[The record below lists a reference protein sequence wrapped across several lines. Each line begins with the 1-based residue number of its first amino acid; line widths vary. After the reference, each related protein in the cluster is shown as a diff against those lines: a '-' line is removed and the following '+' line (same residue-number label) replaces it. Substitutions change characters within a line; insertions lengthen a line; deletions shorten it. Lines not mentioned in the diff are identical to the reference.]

1 MMKRILFVDDEPN
14 VLQGLRRMLRPL
26 RDAWEIETAESGDAA
41 LKIIQESAFDVIV
54 SDMRMPGMSGT
65 ELLTR
70 VREKYPQMVRIMLS
84 GESDQESLMRA
95 VDCTHQYLSKPCDA
109 ATLKATVDRACA
121 LKNFLENAAL
131 RRLVSRLHSLP
142 SLPVLYTQIV
152 QELSSPEPSI
162 EKISRIITR
171 DPSMTAKL
179 LQLVNS
185 SFFSFYSHVTDP
197 SRAVTILGLDKIRS
211 LVLSIHIFAS
221 LKDAESERFNLQA
234 LWDHNLIT
242 AQCARRISES
252 LSRDKLFQEQ
262 AYMAGLLHDIGKVI
276 LMANLPDDFA
286 KVFSEPSADPSAVW
300 EAEIAAFGA
309 GHGET
314 GAYLLGL
321 WGLPSDIVQ
330 AVAFHHNPGASP
342 DQKISPLTCVHAANC
357 LLGESQ
363 PLPYQGSSRLDADY
377 LAAVGAHECVPAWRE
392 GVQKI
397 ITGETS

>member
-1 MMKRILFVDDEPN
+1 MMKRILFVDDESN

-41 LKIIQESAFDVIV
+41 LKLLQESAFDVIV

-84 GESDQESLMRA
+84 GESDQENLMRA

-109 ATLKATVDRACA
+109 ATLKATVDHACA
-121 LKNFLENAAL
+121 LKNFLENAPL

-142 SLPVLYTQIV
+142 SLPVLYTQVV

-171 DPSMTAKL
+171 DPGMTAKL

-185 SFFSFYSHVTDP
+185 SFFSFYTHVTDP
-197 SRAVTILGLDKIRS
+197 SRAIMILGLDKIRS
-211 LVLSIHIFAS
+211 LVLSIHIFTS

-234 LWDHNLIT
+234 LWDHNLMT
-242 AQCARRISES
+242 AQCAKRISAS
-252 LSRDKLFQEQ
+252 FSGDTKFQEQ
-262 AYMAGLLHDIGKVI
+262 AYMAGLLHDIGKII
-276 LMANLPDDFA
+276 LIANLPGDFE
-286 KVFSEPSADPSAVW
+286 KVFSPQPETASAHD
-300 EAEIAAFGA
+300 AEIAAFGA

-321 WGLPSDIVQ
+321 WGLPPEIVQ
-330 AVAFHHNPGASP
+330 AVAFHHNPGTAPDPSP
-342 DQKISPLTCVHAANC
+342 SPLTCVHAANC
-357 LLGESQ
+357 LLAEKQ
-363 PLPYQGSSRLDADY
+363 PLPYQSAAILDADY
-377 LAAVGAHECVPAWRE
+377 LARLGVQNLLPAWQE
-392 GVQKI
+392 AVQQTLEVKQ
-397 ITGETS
+397 S